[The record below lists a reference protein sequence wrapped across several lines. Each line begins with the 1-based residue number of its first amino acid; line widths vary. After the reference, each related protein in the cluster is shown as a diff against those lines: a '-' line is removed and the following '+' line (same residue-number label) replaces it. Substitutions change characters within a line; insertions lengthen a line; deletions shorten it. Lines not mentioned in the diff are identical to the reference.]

1 MHPNM
6 SQSNLL
12 TLQKKSTVTG
22 EGGSSGDG
30 DVMKMVFWDK
40 LVIIMYEKSEICHDH
55 CHD

>member
-30 DVMKMVFWDK
+30 DVMKMVFWDR